1 MSESAL
7 VVEVEAA
14 ESLIGHWRRRYDPS
28 ARSGMPAHITALSPF
43 RPASSL
49 GSTEMNM
56 LGQVASQVE
65 RCRFQLTALEQFP
78 GVLWLRP
85 EPDSW
90 CRQLTSALTSL
101 FPDCVPYG
109 GQFSD
114 NIPHLTVGQFTAETD
129 KQRVLQG
136 LQADIGGSLP
146 LDCVATALSLFVS
159 DSGGSWAVAA
169 RFPFR

>member
-14 ESLIGHWRRRYDPS
+14 EPLIGHWRRRYDPS
-28 ARSGMPAHITALSPF
+28 ARLGMPAHVTALFPF
-43 RPASSL
+43 RPAGSL
-49 GSTEMNM
+49 GPSEMNI
-56 LGQVASQVE
+56 LGQVAAQVE

-85 EPDSW
+85 DPDDW
-90 CRQLTSALTSL
+90 CRQLTSTLISL
-101 FPDCVPYG
+101 FPDCPPYG
-109 GQFSD
+109 GRFRDS
-114 NIPHLTVGQFTAETD
+114 IPHLTVGQFAAD
-129 KQRVLQG
+129 ADVQRVLQG

-146 LDCVATALSLFVS
+146 LDCVATSLSLFVS